1 MKTFEEA
8 MAAPDLAVIDAA
20 IERVR
25 LHRETGMVPFACLA
39 LQWAVV
45 AEYQH
50 LRVSAQVLILRR
62 YQEEFTRHAAGRL
75 KRPWWWNSGT
85 AGAEP
90 RIRALE
96 AFRQACVEAAK

>member
-25 LHRETGMVPFACLA
+25 LRGKAGSVPFACGA
-39 LQWAVV
+39 LQGAVLT
-45 AEYQH
+45 EYPH
-50 LRVSAQVLILRR
+50 LDKWDREVLFHR
-62 YQEEFTRHAAGRL
+62 YKEQFARHAAGRL
-75 KRPWWWNSGT
+75 KRPWWWNSAT